1 MNLLDAED
9 MIKSLPDQALMQ
21 QAQMPTGEIPQF
33 LVISEIKNRAD
44 MRKRYEA
51 QLKEQPQGTVAEQV
65 MREGIAGMMPQQGVT
80 PQMGQQP
87 PQVGPQMP
95 PQGMPPQGGPQGM
108 PPQGMPPQGMPPQM
122 PPQGGPQGMP
132 SQMPPQ
138 GMPPQGMP
146 PGMPPMGMAAGG
158 IVRMRNGGLTGMP
171 GENALA
177 GMQAELEAKAKVLAA
192 TTGRSFN
199 EILETLVR
207 EAQMNMPDY
216 SMVGRTGT
224 GEISDMIAGARSA
237 MGDTYDS
244 VIREAQMNM
253 PDYGMITRAG
263 MGELPSMP
271 SGTRPPKAV
280 SSGVD
285 LGALGDIDSAV
296 GSGIQDVYG
305 MVPSSSSTGIADRI
319 SALTDELG
327 ITGVDRDAKRRARIE
342 KNLQESEGFRQKPG
356 TESADPLSGMLELAQ
371 EAYTDASSPQRRR
384 GRQPV
389 VQGDS
394 PSGIA
399 QRRRGL
405 QGEPSLNAFSDTALG
420 RGIGSVSNFLGQAGD
435 YIADDVRRSVAP
447 IRAYEAGRS
456 QRVSDALDE
465 GGYGAGIGQL
475 LREAPGS
482 VENVLRTAFT
492 DFANLPPITG
502 AANMLDQL
510 VTGSTNDPILLSD
523 IGGFFSGQDEPDPIA
538 QGNKN
543 NSQKQGTG
551 KNRAGNTYDFL
562 GSPFPTRPDA
572 PSGEDNATTDVRR
585 ALTESADPRG
595 GQAPEAAE
603 RARAAF
609 DRDTSLDF
617 SDLIED
623 SKRMARANAL
633 MQLGA
638 GIASGDTAKALS
650 AAGTAATKGMQDA
663 RTLDM
668 RARLAD
674 YQAGREDLRRG
685 EEAERFERK
694 LTSQES
700 QFDKQLDQL
709 ERKIDASINVSDAT
723 SQRSILRA
731 LSEEVS
737 SLREQSNIMTDPE
750 KARFKTLES
759 ALYQMMGLDLSAP
772 NVTGGLSGKDLSGL
786 SALLN

>member
-1 MNLLDAED
+1 
-9 MIKSLPDQALMQ
+9 
-21 QAQMPTGEIPQF
+21 
-33 LVISEIKNRAD
+33 
-44 MRKRYEA
+44 
-51 QLKEQPQGTVAEQV
+51 
-65 MREGIAGMMPQQGVT
+65 
-80 PQMGQQP
+80 
-87 PQVGPQMP
+87 
-95 PQGMPPQGGPQGM
+95 
-108 PPQGMPPQGMPPQM
+108 
-122 PPQGGPQGMP
+122 
-132 SQMPPQ
+132 
-138 GMPPQGMP
+138 
-146 PGMPPMGMAAGG
+146 MPPMGMAAGG

-510 VTGSTNDPILLSD
+510 VTGSTDDPFMVFGGSKSPQTQATKDVSVQGSDDIRQSNARLGIGPQGVVSDVLGRKAPPVDPPTPGSEPVPSPISELLDAAIASNTDASRPDPDPRLDISD
-523 IGGFFSGQDEPDPIA
+523 I
-538 QGNKN
+538 
-543 NSQKQGTG
+543 
-551 KNRAGNTYDFL
+551 L
-562 GSPFPTRPDA
+562 G
-572 PSGEDNATTDVRR
+572 
-585 ALTESADPRG
+585 ESRKMT
-595 GQAPEAAE
+595 QAN
-603 RARAAF
+603 
-609 DRDTSLDF
+609 
-617 SDLIED
+617 
-623 SKRMARANAL
+623 ML

-638 GIASGDTAKALS
+638 GIAGGDLSKGIS
-650 AAGTAATKGMQDA
+650 AAGAAGMKGAQQQQA
-663 RTLDM
+663 LDI
-668 RARLAD
+668 RKRLAE
-674 YQAGREDLRRG
+674 YQAGREDIARG
-685 EEAERFERK
+685 DAAE
-694 LTSQES
+694 LTRE
-700 QFDKQLDQL
+700 
-709 ERKIDASINVSDAT
+709 KI
-723 SQRSILRA
+723 RA
-731 LSEEVS
+731 E
-737 SLREQSNIMTDPE
+737 
-750 KARFKTLES
+750 
-759 ALYQMMGLDLSAP
+759 LSASRGTTQRELIRFYADQADGLRKKATALAP
-772 NVTGGLSGKDLSGL
+772 LGGSLTQEELDTLQAITDMVSEYSSRYGL
-786 SALLN
+786 MLPEAPPPSQMPSTAGFSVVSPKG

>member
-1 MNLLDAED
+1 
-9 MIKSLPDQALMQ
+9 
-21 QAQMPTGEIPQF
+21 
-33 LVISEIKNRAD
+33 
-44 MRKRYEA
+44 
-51 QLKEQPQGTVAEQV
+51 
-65 MREGIAGMMPQQGVT
+65 
-80 PQMGQQP
+80 
-87 PQVGPQMP
+87 
-95 PQGMPPQGGPQGM
+95 
-108 PPQGMPPQGMPPQM
+108 
-122 PPQGGPQGMP
+122 
-132 SQMPPQ
+132 
-138 GMPPQGMP
+138 
-146 PGMPPMGMAAGG
+146 MPPMGMAAGG

-356 TESADPLSGMLELAQ
+356 TESADPVSGMLELAQ
-371 EAYTDASSPQRRR
+371 EVYTDASSPRQANPADRARVKRIREKLAGTYEDPNTQEKRFARLANLSPEQLAQLDEADAQVDALDALDEAVPAVQRE
-384 GRQPV
+384 
-389 VQGDS
+389 S
-394 PSGIA
+394 
-399 QRRRGL
+399 
-405 QGEPSLNAFSDTALG
+405 SLNAFSDTALG

-475 LREAPGS
+475 AREVPGS
-482 VENVLRTAFT
+482 IDNVLRTAFT

-694 LTSQES
+694 LASQES